1 MAWAALFLV
10 LPLGILFGTWLGN
23 KLGASAT
30 IMLLWPF
37 PVLVLHGIQYA
48 EGGDAVLASACSA
61 SLASLPTVFS
71 WAVPYFLLSKALE
84 RSTLSK
90 SVQVAT
96 CLVGGVT
103 ASALMLRV
111 IAEPWASLAAD
122 KVVLTLACIALVV
135 VAQAVMWLGKDAR
148 RPLPASASRA
158 NVFGRVATIL
168 IILAVLTATHGRG
181 DSFSVATHMV
191 LMSVPRMTMELT
203 VSTHIARD
211 ATTARQVLW
220 GLPLETLSPI
230 GWCLGILW
238 LADPFGMP
246 VAIAVSA
253 AWTVIYTGTLAWLF
267 LRRFGVMR
275 A

>member
-1 MAWAALFLV
+1 MFVV

-37 PVLVLHGIQYA
+37 PVLVLHGIQYGQ
-48 EGGDAVLASACSA
+48 GGDVALVSACSA

-84 RSTLSK
+84 RTTLSK
-90 SVQVAT
+90 SIQVAT

-111 IAEPWASLAAD
+111 VAEPWRALASNLG
-122 KVVLTLACIALVV
+122 VLTLACLALVV
-135 VAQAVMWLGKDAR
+135 SAQASMWLGKDAR
-148 RPLPASASRA
+148 RPLPATATRA
-158 NVFGRVATIL
+158 NVAGRVITIL
-168 IILAVLTATHGRG
+168 IILAVLTATHGRD
-181 DSFSVATHMV
+181 DSLSLSTHMV

-203 VSTHIARD
+203 VSTHIGRD

-238 LADPFGMP
+238 LSEPLGVP
-246 VAIAVSA
+246 SAIALSA
-253 AWTVIYTGTLAWLF
+253 AWTVIYTGALAWLF
-267 LRRFGVMR
+267 VRRFGVLADR
-275 A
+275 LAE